1 MSEAVLRFFR
11 TFGFARSEA
20 ERPIT
25 FAHQRGPSSSPWWH
39 RLYGLYWVVRMKCHR
54 MWISLMR
61 PEYKQF

>member
-11 TFGFARSEA
+11 TFGFSRPEVQRISKGAEKSRSA
-20 ERPIT
+20 I
-25 FAHQRGPSSSPWWH
+25 SPWWH
-39 RLYGLYWVVRMKCHR
+39 RLYGALWVVRMKCHR